1 MFVNPEIS
9 ASHTWMTHGA
19 ARYILN
25 VTINKH
31 QAILLKYKHPGKKRV
46 SVHKRNA
53 VNISMIASTWSY
65 GYSDNTIAF

>member
-1 MFVNPEIS
+1 MNPEIS

-31 QAILLKYKHPGKKRV
+31 PAILLRYKHSRNKRV
-46 SVHKRNA
+46 SVYKRNA
-53 VNISMIASTWSY
+53 IGISIIASTWSY